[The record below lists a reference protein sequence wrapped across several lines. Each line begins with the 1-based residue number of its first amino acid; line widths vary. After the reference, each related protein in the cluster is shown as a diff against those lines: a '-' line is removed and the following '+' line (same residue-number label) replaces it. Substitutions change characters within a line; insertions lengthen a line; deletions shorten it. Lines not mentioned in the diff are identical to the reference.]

1 MCPIANQFSLS
12 QAITVNFLLHAFSE
26 IFYVCVS
33 KYEYEFLLYFYT
45 SGCFMLFF
53 TLLYLFFK

>member
-26 IFYVCVS
+26 IFYVYVS
-33 KYEYEFLLYFYT
+33 KYEYEFLYFYT